1 MNFYISDT
9 HFGHENVIG
18 FDKRPFTSVEEM
30 EYTMTE
36 LWNARVRTEDD
47 VYILGDM
54 VFKRDKSP
62 YELIRRL
69 NGRKHLVIGN
79 HDVNNIMKNRKTME
93 LFVSAEQMMTI
104 KDGDKRI
111 VLCHYPILEW
121 DGCYGETIHIYG
133 HIHNRKERAWKIM
146 SSLENCYNAGCMINN
161 YMPVTLNELIK
172 NNRLFNEKA
181 VEESD

>member
-36 LWNARVRTEDD
+36 LWNARVRAEDD

-62 YELIRRL
+62 YELIRRVKRQETPCNRESRCEQYHEEPED
-69 NGRKHLVIGN
+69 NGTVR
-79 HDVNNIMKNRKTME
+79 
-93 LFVSAEQMMTI
+93 
-104 KDGDKRI
+104 
-111 VLCHYPILEW
+111 
-121 DGCYGETIHIYG
+121 
-133 HIHNRKERAWKIM
+133 
-146 SSLENCYNAGCMINN
+146 
-161 YMPVTLNELIK
+161 
-172 NNRLFNEKA
+172 
-181 VEESD
+181 